1 MDYSKLFSK
10 AWDLV
15 WKNKFLILLGVLVA
29 IGSAGGGGGSQRA
42 AGGKNSF
49 DLQNPLNFNFQV
61 PFQDLGLPVP
71 TMIVAGILAVIV
83 ILIGLALW
91 VLSITSRGGLI
102 SGANALSQGRQ
113 STFRDAFQAGWSK
126 ILRLIG
132 IGIVPVIPLMLL
144 GIIGLSS
151 MGIYGGLRHVINSG
165 EVITAPRTGLFL
177 PVGVL
182 TCLLVPLAL
191 ALSLLRTFANRACM
205 LENTGVIESYR
216 RGSEVLTGNLGP
228 VIVLFL
234 IQIAISIGIWLVLLL
249 PGILIALCCLLW
261 PLLLLIQ
268 GAFAAWYSTL
278 WTLAWNQWTGV
289 PEVIE

>member
-1 MDYSKLFSK
+1 VDYSKLFSK

-15 WKNKFLILLGVLVA
+15 WKNKFLILLGALVA
-29 IGSAGGGGGSQRA
+29 IGSGGGGGGSQRV
-42 AGGKNSF
+42 AGERNGF
-49 DLQNPLNFNFQV
+49 DLKNPLNFNFQV

-83 ILIGLALW
+83 LLIGLALW

-102 SGANALSQGRQ
+102 SGVNALSQGRQ
-113 STFRDAFQAGWSK
+113 STFGDAFQAGWSK

-132 IGIVPVIPLMLL
+132 IGIIPVIPLMLL

-151 MGIYGGLRHVINSG
+151 MGIYGGLQHVINSG

-182 TCLLVPLAL
+182 TCFLLPLAL

-228 VIVLFL
+228 AIVLFL

>member
-1 MDYSKLFSK
+1 MDYGKLFSK

-42 AGGKNSF
+42 AGERNGF

-83 ILIGLALW
+83 LLIGLALW

-102 SGANALSQGRQ
+102 SGANDLSQGKQ
-113 STFRDAFQAGWSK
+113 STFGDAFQAGWSK

-132 IGIVPVIPLMLL
+132 IGIIPVIPLILL

-151 MGIYGGLRHVINSG
+151 MGIYGGLQHVINSG

-205 LENTGVIESYR
+205 LENMGVIESYR

-228 VIVLFL
+228 AIVLFL
-234 IQIAISIGIWLVLLL
+234 VQIAISIGIWLVLLL